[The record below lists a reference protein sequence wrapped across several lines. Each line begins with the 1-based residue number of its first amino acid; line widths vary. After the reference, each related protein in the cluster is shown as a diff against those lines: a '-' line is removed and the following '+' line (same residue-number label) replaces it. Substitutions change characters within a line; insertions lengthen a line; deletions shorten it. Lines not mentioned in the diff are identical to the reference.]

1 MKKLLLCMCLFICIV
16 SCSKNS
22 SNDSNNS
29 QSESSDIYLKVKIEG
44 EEIKFTGARMPNE
57 KGCAIIS
64 DNNGGSR
71 MVAYD
76 GTQYINFWLSK
87 VPLNTITTTSY
98 TYAQT
103 STIDWQLNG
112 YQIMAGSLVLTF
124 NKITNG
130 KHTGTFSGN
139 INMTHNGT
147 TKVTPVTGEFNN
159 LEIVQ

>member
-1 MKKLLLCMCLFICIV
+1 
-16 SCSKNS
+16 
-22 SNDSNNS
+22 
-29 QSESSDIYLKVKIEG
+29 
-44 EEIKFTGARMPNE
+44 
-57 KGCAIIS
+57 
-64 DNNGGSR
+64 

-103 STIDWQLNG
+103 SSIDWQLNG
-112 YQIMAGSLVLTF
+112 YQIMGGSTVLTF
-124 NKITNG
+124 TKITNG

>member
-1 MKKLLLCMCLFICIV
+1 MKKLFLGMCLLIFAV
-16 SCSKNS
+16 SCSKKTS
-22 SNDSNNS
+22 DDSNS
-29 QSESSDIYLKVKIEG
+29 TSTDIYLKVKIEG
-44 EEIKFTGARMPNE
+44 EEIKFVGPRMPNE

-98 TYAQT
+98 TYT
-103 STIDWQLNG
+103 PRSSYIDWQLNG
-112 YQIMAGSLVLTF
+112 YQIMDGSVVLTF
-124 NKITNG
+124 NKIING

-159 LEIVQ
+159 IEIVQ

>member
-1 MKKLLLCMCLFICIV
+1 MKKLLLGLCLIIFAV
-16 SCSKNS
+16 SCSKKSSDDS
-22 SNDSNNS
+22 SNPNS
-29 QSESSDIYLKVKIEG
+29 TTDVYLKVKIEG
-44 EEIKFTGARMPNE
+44 EEFKFVGPRMPNE

-71 MVAYD
+71 MVAFD
-76 GTQYINFWLSK
+76 GTQYINFWLTK

-98 TYAQT
+98 TYART
-103 STIDWQLNG
+103 PNYIDWQLNG
-112 YQIMAGSLVLTF
+112 YEIKAGSVVLTI

-147 TKVTPVTGEFNN
+147 TKVTAVTGEFNN
-159 LEIVQ
+159 IEIVQ

>member
-1 MKKLLLCMCLFICIV
+1 MKNLLLGMCLFVFAV
-16 SCSKNS
+16 SCSKT
-22 SNDSNNS
+22 SNDSTDPNS
-29 QSESSDIYLKVKIEG
+29 GVTDVYLKVKIEG
-44 EEIKFTGARMPNE
+44 DEIKFVGPRMPNE
-57 KGCAIIS
+57 KGCAIVS

-76 GTQYINFWLSK
+76 GTQFINFWLSK

-124 NKITNG
+124 SKITNG

-159 LEIVQ
+159 IEIVQ

>member
-1 MKKLLLCMCLFICIV
+1 MKKLLLGMCLFIFAV
-16 SCSKNS
+16 SCSKKTD
-22 SNDSNNS
+22 SNDSNS
-29 QSESSDIYLKVKIEG
+29 GSTDVYLKVKIEG
-44 EEIKFTGARMPNE
+44 EETKFVGPRMPNE

-87 VPLNTITTTSY
+87 VPLSTITTTSY

-103 STIDWQLNG
+103 SSIDWQLNG

-130 KHTGTFSGN
+130 KHTGTFSGT

-147 TKVTPVTGEFNN
+147 TKATPVSGEFNN